1 MLDNRQRKQTRLSYL
16 SPAAFTQQ
24 YAVTILKVLAMERDF
39 INGYQAGSWGSRGT
53 YHLFDRDDDFW
64 RHSLNPNVA
73 DLQAY

>member
-1 MLDNRQRKQTRLSYL
+1 
-16 SPAAFTQQ
+16 
-24 YAVTILKVLAMERDF
+24 MERDF